1 MELVKAIP
9 LGVILTWV
17 VALVIGSTGS
27 SGGQLAIHNMTM
39 GEIEVLWS
47 WPLFLG
53 GTGLAWGL
61 MLMQR

>member
-1 MELVKAIP
+1 MELLKAVP

-27 SGGQLAIHNMTM
+27 SGGQLAIHHMQM
-39 GEIEVLWS
+39 GEVTILWS
-47 WPLFLG
+47 WPLFLA

-61 MLMQR
+61 LIMQR